1 MPCSVYDCSVKKK
14 KKKKKKKNVRFK
26 PKKLIIFIKT
36 FVWNRV

>member
-14 KKKKKKKNVRFK
+14 KKKKKKKKCFK